1 MKQLFFIITLV
12 LALIVPIFSSAIALE
27 QELEV
32 PELVIGVEV
41 NKKDRTVDGAGTD
54 FASDVGKLVCFTRV
68 VGAEEQTQIHHVWYY
83 NGKTIAKIPLQIKS
97 RSWRTWSSKKILPGW
112 TGDWVVKVLDSD
124 GLVIASQKFKIT
136 DVADTSLKQEKE

>member
-1 MKQLFFIITLV
+1 MRQLILLITLLV
-12 LALIVPIFSSAIALE
+12 ALLVPIFSSALAAE
-27 QELEV
+27 QELSV

-41 NKKDRTVDGAGTD
+41 NKKDRSIDGAGTD

-68 VGAEEQTQIHHVWYY
+68 FGAEKQTQIYHVWYHE
-83 NGKTIAKIPLQIKS
+83 GRTIAKIPLQVKS
-97 RSWRTWSSKKILPGW
+97 RSWRTWSTKKILPGW

-136 DVADTSLKQEKE
+136 DVADASLKQEKE

>member
-1 MKQLFFIITLV
+1 MKQPILLITLFM
-12 LALIVPIFSSAIALE
+12 ALIVPILSSAIAIE

-32 PELVIGVEV
+32 SELVIGVEV

-68 VGAEEQTQIHHVWYY
+68 VGAESQIQIYHVWYY
-83 NGKTIAKIPLQIKS
+83 NGKTIAKIPLQVKS

-136 DVADTSLKQEKE
+136 DVADASLKQENE

>member
-1 MKQLFFIITLV
+1 MKQLILLLTLLV
-12 LALIVPIFSSAIALE
+12 ALIVPIFSSANTIE
-27 QELEV
+27 QDLEV
-32 PELVIGVEV
+32 SELVVGVEV

-68 VGAEEQTQIHHVWYY
+68 VGAEKQTQIYHVWYY
-83 NGKTIAKIPLQIKS
+83 NGKTIAKIPLQVKS

-136 DVADTSLKQEKE
+136 DVADASLKQENE